1 MGRLDQYAK
10 EIFAEE
16 TPAITRGGAV
26 WQPPAE
32 ISLTEVRLD
41 GCLLV
46 RDPTRLL
53 DLPAP
58 WSEARKHD
66 EIVVDVK
73 MQGDHL
79 DMYAT
84 ERGLLRRQAR
94 QVQRMADSD
103 ALWDGDLPFWMIT
116 SHVPA
121 ILNRRRKVRQVAPG
135 CYRIGPSAFP
145 FLWIAANELPL
156 SDELLPF
163 LITRTGRALDELGR
177 WIQKRRPPEWLLR
190 MIEFLP
196 MSTAFHEELFRFLT
210 TKTEDPEVQ
219 ARQKQ
224 LGKLYIDIVVP
235 EVKAELMAKLKA
247 EVQADVTAKVRAEVQ
262 ADVTAKVKA
271 EVQAEARVAEA
282 RSALRRVLAR
292 RKLALSIAD
301 ETRINACA
309 DLPTLERWL
318 EQAVEAPSAAEALQ

>member
-46 RDPTRLL
+46 RDRTRLL
-53 DLPAP
+53 GLPAP
-58 WSEARKHD
+58 WSEARRHD

-79 DMYAT
+79 DMYAL

-94 QVQRMADSD
+94 QVQRMGDPKTP
-103 ALWDGDLPFWMIT
+103 WDGDLPFWMIT

-121 ILNRRRKVRQVAPG
+121 VVNQRRTVRQVAPG
-135 CYRIGPSAFP
+135 CYRIEPSAFP
-145 FLWIAANELPL
+145 FLWVAANELPL
-156 SDELLPF
+156 TEELIPF

-177 WIQKRRPPEWLLR
+177 WVQNRRPPGWLLR

-196 MSTAFHEELFRFLT
+196 MSTAVYEELFRFLA

-219 ARQKQ
+219 ARQKL
-224 LGKLYIDIVVP
+224 LGKLWVDIMLP
-235 EVKAELMAKLKA
+235 EVKAELNA
-247 EVQADVTAKVRAEVQ
+247 EI
-262 ADVTAKVKA
+262 
-271 EVQAEARVAEA
+271 RVADA

-292 RKLALSIAD
+292 RKLALSAAD
-301 ETRINACA
+301 EARINACT
-309 DLPTLERWL
+309 DLPTLERWH
-318 EQAVEAPSAAEALQ
+318 EQAVEAQSAAEALQ